1 MFHQRLTP
9 VANSLPLSFIVAAL
23 PIVAMLVVL
32 GVLRR
37 PAWQAAL
44 LGLLVALLIGVSVW
58 QFPWALAMAAIANGV
73 TFALWPIVWIVLNA
87 LLLYNVAVKS
97 GSFDAFRAWI
107 VEHLPNDRRVVM
119 VLIGFP
125 FGALLEGIAGFGTP
139 VAITSSLL
147 IMLGFA
153 PLDAL
158 VCTLMFNTAPVAF
171 SALGVPITTLA
182 AVTHLPAPVLAQM
195 VGRQLPVIALLL
207 PFYVTTVYAGPRG
220 AWAIWPL
227 LLVAGGAFGVM
238 QFATSNFI
246 SFPMTDVVSSLSTII
261 AMLVFLR
268 RWRPRPDPAFTLDS
282 SDSRPLTNDRPISAW
297 CAWAPWIVV
306 SVAVI
311 VWTLCRVSALGEIGV
326 AWPGLHNA
334 ISITLYKGMPY
345 AAVWDFQPLSTGT
358 AILAATIVTAALL
371 RLGVRQILEC
381 IMRTWLEARVAVMTI
396 MTTLGLAYLM
406 NYSGLNYTLGLGVS
420 SLGLFF
426 VFFSPFLGWLA
437 VITAGSDTAG
447 NALFGNLQA
456 ISANELGLNP
466 VLFAATNSSGG
477 VLGKMVSLPN
487 IAAGA
492 AVTDMRSQEGHVF
505 ARTFPHSIVLTL
517 ILGALVAL
525 QQFFLPWIVPPTHD
539 GTKTAYT
546 LRYPASARF
555 PPKSYTQIESIKG
568 P

>member
-1 MFHQRLTP
+1 MFHQQLTP

-23 PIVAMLVVL
+23 PIVTMLVVL

-44 LGLLVALLIGVSVW
+44 VGLLIALLIGVGIW
-58 QFPWALAMAAIANGV
+58 QFPPALAMAAIANGV
-73 TFALWPIVWIVLNA
+73 AFALWPIVWIVLNA
-87 LLLYNVAVKS
+87 LLLYNVAVTS
-97 GSFDAFRAWI
+97 GSFEAFRSWI

-182 AVTHLPAPVLAQM
+182 AVTRLPAPVLAQM

-220 AWAIWPL
+220 ARAVWPL
-227 LLVAGGAFGVM
+227 LLVAGGVFAVA

-246 SFPMTDVVSSLSTII
+246 SFPLTDVVSSLSTII

-268 RWRPRPDPAFTLDS
+268 RWRPRPDSNFTLN
-282 SDSRPLTNDRPISAW
+282 SRPPTKDRPPISAW

-306 SVAVI
+306 TVAVV
-311 VWTLCRVSALGEIGV
+311 VWTACAMFHLGESEI
-326 AWPGLHNA
+326 AWPGLHKA
-334 ISITLYKGMPY
+334 VSITLYKGIPY

-371 RLGVRQILEC
+371 RLRLRQILEC
-381 IMRTWLEARVAVMTI
+381 VTRTWLEARVAVLTI
-396 MTTLGLAYLM
+396 MTTIGLAYLM

-420 SLGLFF
+420 SLGLLF

-437 VITAGSDTAG
+437 VITAGSDAAG

-466 VLFAATNSSGG
+466 ILFAATNSSGG

-492 AVTDMRSQEGHVF
+492 AVTDMRSREGHVF
-505 ARTFPHSIVLTL
+505 ARTFPHSITLTV
-517 ILGALVAL
+517 ILGLLVVV
-525 QQFFLPWIVPPTHD
+525 QQFFLAWTVP
-539 GTKTAYT
+539 
-546 LRYPASARF
+546 R
-555 PPKSYTQIESIKG
+555 
-568 P
+568 

>member
-9 VANSLPLSFIVAAL
+9 VAGSLPLSFLVAAL
-23 PIVAMLVVL
+23 PIVTMLVVL

-44 LGLLVALLIGVSVW
+44 VGLLVALLIGVAIW
-58 QFPWALAMAAIANGV
+58 QFPPALAMAAIANGV
-73 TFALWPIVWIVLNA
+73 AFALWPIVWIVLNA

-97 GSFDAFRAWI
+97 GSFEALHSWI
-107 VEHLPNDRRVVM
+107 VEHLPNDRRIVM

-139 VAITSSLL
+139 VAIASSLL
-147 IMLGFA
+147 ITLGFA

-171 SALGVPITTLA
+171 SAAGVPITTLA
-182 AVTHLPAPVLAQM
+182 AVTHLPAPALAQM

-207 PFYVTTVYAGPRG
+207 PFYVTAVYAGPRG
-220 AWAIWPL
+220 ARAVWPF
-227 LLVAGGAFGVM
+227 LLVAGGVFALM

-246 SFPMTDVVSSLSTII
+246 SFPVTDVVSSLSTIV

-268 RWRPRPDPAFTLDS
+268 FWRPRPDEKFALQ
-282 SDSRPLTNDRPISAW
+282 SRRPTNDRPPVAAW

-306 SVAVI
+306 TVAVI
-311 VWTLCRVSALGEIGV
+311 VWTACTIPRFGEVKI
-326 AWPGLHNA
+326 AWPVLHNA
-334 ISITLYKGMPY
+334 VSITLYKGMPY

-358 AILAATIVTAALL
+358 AILAATLATAVLL
-371 RLGVRQILEC
+371 RLSVRQILEC
-381 IMRTWLEARVAVMTI
+381 VTQTWLEARVAALTI
-396 MTTLGLAYLM
+396 VTTIGLAYLM
-406 NYSGLNYTLGLGVS
+406 NYSGLNYTLGLGAS
-420 SLGLFF
+420 SLGLLF
-426 VFFSPFLGWLA
+426 VFVSPFLGWLA

-456 ISANELGLNP
+456 IAANELGFNP
-466 VLFAATNSSGG
+466 LLFAATNSSGG

-492 AVTDMRSQEGHVF
+492 AVTSMRSQEGHIF
-505 ARTFPHSIVLTL
+505 ARTFRHSIVLTV
-517 ILGALVAL
+517 ILALLVAV
-525 QQFFLPWIVPPTHD
+525 QQFFLAWIVP
-539 GTKTAYT
+539 
-546 LRYPASARF
+546 R
-555 PPKSYTQIESIKG
+555 
-568 P
+568 

>member
-9 VANSLPLSFIVAAL
+9 VADSLPLSFLVAAL
-23 PIVAMLVVL
+23 PIVVMLVVL

-44 LGLLVALLIGVSVW
+44 AGLFVAALIAVGVW
-58 QFPWALAMAAIANGV
+58 QFPLPLAIAAIANGV
-73 TFALWPIVWIVLNA
+73 TFALWPIGWIVLNA

-97 GSFDAFRAWI
+97 GSFEAFRSWI
-107 VEHLPNDRRVVM
+107 VERLPNDRRVVM

-153 PLDAL
+153 PIDAL

-182 AVTHLPAPVLAQM
+182 AVTHLPAVVLAQM

-207 PFYVTTVYAGPRG
+207 PFYVTAVYAGMRG
-220 AWAIWPL
+220 ARAVWPL
-227 LLVAGGAFGVM
+227 LLVAGGVFAVM

-246 SFPMTDVVSSLSTII
+246 SFPLTDVVSSLSAII
-261 AMLVFLR
+261 AILVLLR
-268 RWRPRPDPAFTLDS
+268 RWQPQPDARFALQ
-282 SDSRPLTNDRPISAW
+282 SRPLTTDLPPVSTW
-297 CAWAPWIVV
+297 CAWAPWLVV
-306 SVAVI
+306 TATVI
-311 VWTLCRVSALGEIGV
+311 IWTASMVSRFGEMPI

-334 ISITLYKGMPY
+334 VSITLYRGMPY
-345 AAVWDFQPLSTGT
+345 AAVWDFQPLSTGS
-358 AILAATIVTAALL
+358 AILVATIITAVLL
-371 RLGVRQILEC
+371 RLSVRRILEC
-381 IMRTWLEARVAVMTI
+381 ATKTWLEARVAVFTI
-396 MTTLGLAYLM
+396 VTTVGLAFLM
-406 NYSGLNYTLGLGVS
+406 NYSGLSYTLGLGVS
-420 SLGLFF
+420 SLGLLF

-437 VITAGSDTAG
+437 VVTAGSDAAG

-456 ISANELGLNP
+456 ISANQLGLNP

-477 VLGKMVSLPN
+477 VLAKMASLPN

-492 AVTDMRSQEGHVF
+492 SVTEMRSQEGHIF
-505 ARTFPHSIVLTL
+505 ARTFPHSIVLTV
-517 ILGALVAL
+517 ILGVLVAI
-525 QQFFLPWIVPPTHD
+525 QQFFFTWIVP
-539 GTKTAYT
+539 
-546 LRYPASARF
+546 R
-555 PPKSYTQIESIKG
+555 
-568 P
+568 